1 MRGILRRGRSG
12 GGGRWPG
19 RALVA
24 LAAGLAF
31 TAAIV
36 AALVDSTAARDR
48 SLFEE
53 NARAAQDAVT
63 DRVETAIALLRGA
76 AGLFASQRES
86 VPYEAFRAYM
96 ARVALRE
103 QYPGILGIG
112 YTRRIAPDEL
122 AAVTAQARAE
132 GQAGFRVWPAD
143 ERAEYHA
150 ILFLEPLDERNR
162 AAIGYDMSTNPVRR
176 AAMERA
182 RDQGAAS
189 ASGMVELVQEIDS
202 RKQPGFLI
210 YLPVYRG
217 GVVPAGVEARREA
230 LVGYVYAP
238 IRGGDFLSSAFA
250 HETVPRVALRVFHG
264 RGEAGGVMIYEHAP
278 PDAPE
283 APRFTLRSTADVA
296 GQAWT
301 FVASSATSAAAG
313 LAVPAMIAAAGIL
326 LSVTLAALLWRDA
339 TARDAIQVA
348 LSREQAARSQAE
360 RANRMKDDF
369 LATLSHELR
378 TPLNAIVGWAA
389 VLRQGRI
396 SEAQAQAGIEAID
409 RNAKAQARLIDDLL
423 DMNRIVSGKL
433 RVDLG
438 PLDPVP
444 VVDEAIAAVLP
455 TARDKGVRLER
466 QFAGEPL
473 RVRADASR
481 LRQIAW
487 NLLTNAVKFTPQGGE
502 VRVTLD
508 RDGARARLAVRDT
521 GAGIEPAFLAHVFD
535 RFAQGDSTI
544 TRHHGGLGLGLAIV
558 RELVALHGGE
568 VRALSDGP
576 GQGATFV
583 VTLPLADP
591 VPAASDPA
599 AATGAKLGG
608 LRVLVV
614 DDEPDVRD
622 LLRLLL
628 EQRDARVRCAASAE
642 EALALLPAFRPDVV
656 VSDIGMPGGDGYALM
671 RRIRALP
678 PHRGGDVPAAALT
691 AYARDE
697 DRREAFAAGFQRH
710 LVKPVQPDVLV
721 TTVLELAR
729 GRGDATRVRPASSPG

>member
-103 QYPGILGIG
+103 QYPGLLGSG

-576 GQGATFV
+576 
-583 VTLPLADP
+583 
-591 VPAASDPA
+591 
-599 AATGAKLGG
+599 
-608 LRVLVV
+608 
-614 DDEPDVRD
+614 
-622 LLRLLL
+622 
-628 EQRDARVRCAASAE
+628 
-642 EALALLPAFRPDVV
+642 
-656 VSDIGMPGGDGYALM
+656 
-671 RRIRALP
+671 
-678 PHRGGDVPAAALT
+678 
-691 AYARDE
+691 
-697 DRREAFAAGFQRH
+697 
-710 LVKPVQPDVLV
+710 
-721 TTVLELAR
+721 
-729 GRGDATRVRPASSPG
+729 